1 MNKAVFFK
9 RLEEIRESIFHGN
22 VSEGITLLMGWLPE
36 LKEADERMEVLL
48 DMIMLSLVCNDL
60 EEAGQNWGEVQK
72 LPIEETPVR
81 LKGYQAMFLVL
92 SGKRKRGLNL
102 FEECI
107 LEKPDSYELYMLRGM
122 AYIQTN
128 QFEHAQADLE
138 RANTLSPNNLVAM
151 SLLGDVCAEVGERD
165 RAIALHETV
174 LERCPDYKRSL
185 MSLGVLY
192 YDMNRMDESFM
203 LFQCLAAYDPANW
216 FAWTCLGDILSMQRG
231 QSFQALPYYAAS
243 IVMTCDSSSTY
254 LGLARGLFLLG
265 KYANGVRVLKQFEHN
280 GGHWTSDERRL
291 VRFMTLIAD
300 VIEHPDM
307 VRTDEFISVF
317 RSLKDLCDEY
327 TAMLFQVLSASCA
340 FRNTDSTQRIF
351 IAHITVFWLI
361 AEFIK
366 ASKTRPICLEEALL
380 LGVIAHQL
388 IWDGFRYEAASILSM
403 FHTFDD
409 PRIYDMIS
417 YLWNELYEQSQTG
430 RATGSY
436 FEGLHKE
443 FVRMPDG
450 EVLINSML
458 TGQFRG
464 IPDNP
469 LWRARMSA
477 RILGEANSGL
487 INDLTHFSY
496 DRVLASFA
504 ADCSEDP
511 ATAGIGWQLCAH
523 YGDSDFDNYRES
535 LCANLSESGK
545 KTVDNLLSIY
555 RGAAKTVSAPARP
568 NSAEMLNVKYEN
580 DTKPVIDGMFWAAN
594 DNIVRETTAD
604 AFEALAGH
612 EPYPFAMDGSAFQ
625 RLMPRFDCEVGY
637 LDDKGLRR
645 AFESI
650 VYRTLFCA
658 SRSLFSQNVCVDNA
672 QLAQYTDRVIEIWHA
687 LCGDSRLVK
696 SLLADDDRMFQSV
709 IDIVYRGC
717 TSYHIIQDAIKAGVF
732 PDEGVMLPQSDI
744 RLRRSMM
751 YRIPS
756 VCPYPRS
763 ASIYATAVSGQLLGW
778 QDIAEQFFNHAV
790 DIIENYISTHQNQ
803 VLSLF
808 FDKSTEHGFTFR
820 PFESFSSPKKTV
832 DFHARKKTEKH
843 KLMRHPH
850 VIGRMRASNS
860 DKESRHFISVSQG
873 SVSRSRLIL
882 PANTDVIHT
891 TKDLA
896 HSIRQAHALYLQK
909 MKSRTIDHDAFN
921 EGFFLHPFMEQ
932 FMEWAKSMA
941 TRLFPELQQIEL
953 GARCSQIDADQLL
966 WKINELLGKY
976 PFLSRLYLIQA
987 KIYARQNAE
996 DKVFQTLQNGYV
1008 WESRLYQGVGWKP
1021 VHPGKDGQES
1031 MLEPVDSGMEFEEPQ
1046 PLIWRER
1053 YVFWQR
1059 DEIMAH
1065 YINKTE
1071 RFGMRER
1078 ERNLI
1083 PCFVQRIVNG
1093 DKGGCYEFYQ
1103 LFKQFI
1109 QRCAALR
1116 EVFVSAI
1123 NTAGVYSLRDYLV
1136 HVITN
1141 LVAPMYFPLRRQLA
1155 EFLFQL
1161 YPQES
1166 TGPVARFYTD
1176 NIQPSNAL
1184 PKAAYAYFAD
1194 IAPNDDSDRMQAASS
1209 LSSLMCDLTC
1219 MEDALVYAQES
1230 VKYKNPPAQAYLTMG
1245 CALIELQRFEEAVEA
1260 LKKGRDLDPMLDR
1273 FYYNLS
1279 LACVELNRLDEAE
1292 QYAKSGIALAKY
1304 TVDLN
1309 LQLLRVYVRKGK
1321 FIDAL
1326 PLVRAIADF
1335 DPDMLIN
1342 AMQYAEFD
1350 GFREMLPV
1358 KTILE
1363 ECMYNKPVL
1372 E

>member
-22 VSEGITLLMGWLPE
+22 VSEGVTLLMGWLPE

-60 EEAGQNWGEVQK
+60 EEAGLNWGEVQK
-72 LPIEETPVR
+72 LPLEETPVR
-81 LKGYQAMFLVL
+81 LKGYQAMFMVL
-92 SGKRKRGLNL
+92 GGKRKRGLSL

-165 RAIALHETV
+165 RALSLHETV
-174 LERCPDYKRSL
+174 LDRCPDYKRSL

-192 YDMNRMDESFM
+192 FDMNRMDESFM

-265 KYANGVRVLKQFEHN
+265 KYANGVRVLRQFEQN
-280 GGHWTSDERRL
+280 GGRWTNDERRL

-307 VRTDEFISVF
+307 VRTDEFVSVF
-317 RSLKDLCDEY
+317 HSLKDLCDEY

-340 FRNTDSTQRIF
+340 FRNADSTQRIYV
-351 IAHITVFWLI
+351 AHLTVFWLI

-403 FHTFDD
+403 FHAFDD

-430 RATGSY
+430 RATGCY

-450 EVLINSML
+450 EMLINSML

-464 IPDNP
+464 IPVNP
-469 LWRARMSA
+469 VWRTRLSA
-477 RILGEANSGL
+477 QILGEQNSGM
-487 INDLTHFSY
+487 ICDLVQFPY
-496 DRVLASFA
+496 DRALASFA
-504 ADCSEDP
+504 SECIAEP
-511 ATAGIGWQLCAH
+511 SLARIGWQLCAH
-523 YGDSDFDNYRES
+523 HGDSDFDGYKRD
-535 LCANLSESGK
+535 LCANLSEAGK
-545 KTVDNLLSIY
+545 KSIDNLLLMY
-555 RGAAKTVSAPARP
+555 QRVPKTYSVSSRFDA
-568 NSAEMLNVKYEN
+568 AEMLNVKFEN
-580 DTKPVIDGMFWAAN
+580 DTIPTIEGRFWASN
-594 DNIVRETTAD
+594 DNIVKETTAD
-604 AFEALAGH
+604 SFEALAGH

-625 RLMPRFDCEVGY
+625 RLMPKFDCEAGY
-637 LDDKGLRR
+637 LDDNGVRR
-645 AFESI
+645 VFESI
-650 VYRTLFCA
+650 VYRALFCYL
-658 SRSLFSQNVCVDNA
+658 RGNIDQNVIVDNA
-672 QLAQYTDRVIEIWHA
+672 QLSVYTDRAIEIWHA
-687 LCGDSRLVK
+687 LCGDAKLAK
-696 SLLADDDRMFQSV
+696 SLLSDDDFQRQAV
-709 IDIVYRGC
+709 MDIVYRDSS
-717 TSYHIIQDAIKAGVF
+717 SYQIFRNAIKTGDF
-732 PDEGVMLPQSDI
+732 PDDGMMLPQSDS
-744 RLRRSMM
+744 RQRRNML
-751 YRIPS
+751 YRIPAI
-756 VCPYPRS
+756 CAYPRS
-763 ASIYATAVSGQLLGW
+763 AQSYVTAISGQLLSW
-778 QDIAEQFFNHAV
+778 PDIAEQFFNYAV
-790 DIIENYISTHQNQ
+790 DVIETWISTHQNHGFS
-803 VLSLF
+803 VF
-808 FDKSTEHGFTFR
+808 FGKSSEPEFTFR
-820 PFESFSSPKKTV
+820 NFDSFSSLKKTV
-832 DFHARKKTEKH
+832 DFRARKKTEKLR
-843 KLMRHPH
+843 LMRHPH
-850 VIGRMRASNS
+850 VIGRMSASNT
-860 DKESRHFISVSQG
+860 DNESRPAMSISHG
-873 SVSRSRLIL
+873 SVLRSRLIQ
-882 PANTDVIHT
+882 PKHSDVIHT
-891 TKDLA
+891 TKDMA
-896 HSIRQAHALYLQK
+896 HSLRQAHALYLQK
-909 MKSRTIDHDAFN
+909 MKSRNIDHDVFN
-921 EGFFLHPFMEQ
+921 EGIFRHPFMEQ
-932 FMEWAKSMA
+932 FVEWSKAMA

-953 GARCSQIDADQLL
+953 GVRGSQNDADQLL
-966 WKINELLGKY
+966 WKINEMLGKY
-976 PFLSRLYLIQA
+976 PFLSRLYLLQA
-987 KIYARQNAE
+987 KVYAHQNAE
-996 DKVFQTLQNGYV
+996 DKVLQALQNGYA
-1008 WESRLYQGVGWKP
+1008 WEERLYRGVGWKP
-1021 VHPGKDGQES
+1021 VRPNKDGQES
-1031 MLEPVDSGMEFEEPQ
+1031 MLEPIDSGMEFEEPQ
-1046 PLIWRER
+1046 PLIWREH

-1078 ERNLI
+1078 ERNLM

-1123 NTAGVYSLRDYLV
+1123 HTPGVYSLRDFLV
-1136 HVITN
+1136 HVVTN

-1166 TGPVARFYTD
+1166 TGPLARFYTD

-1194 IAPNDDSDRMQAASS
+1194 ITPNGDTDRMQATSS

-1219 MEDALVYAQES
+1219 MEDALAYAQES
-1230 VKYKNPPAQAYLTMG
+1230 VNYKNPPAQAYLTMG

-1260 LKKGRDLDPMLDR
+1260 LKKGLDLDPMLDR

-1292 QYAKSGIALAKY
+1292 QYAKSGIALAKF

-1326 PLVRAIADF
+1326 PLVRAVADF

-1342 AMQYAEFD
+1342 AMQFAEFD

-1358 KTILE
+1358 RTILD
-1363 ECMYNKPVL
+1363 ECMYNKPVP